1 MHRVID
7 RLVEAQE
14 PWAKPAGT
22 QVQAWLADLFER
34 TRPLKDALNGVW
46 LGHPVHP
53 MVTDVPV
60 GALTAAALLDL
71 AGEETA
77 ADIAVATGVAAM
89 AASAATGAADAVD
102 TYGRTQVTA
111 TVHATLMAGSL
122 GLYLTS
128 MALRLA
134 RPRSRPLA
142 VGLSL
147 LGYAGMPAGAYL
159 GGDIVYRLGNMIDRH
174 AWRSPGTRWKALE
187 VTEIP
192 EGELVGADLGKERLV
207 LYRQGDRIQ
216 ALHAVCA
223 HEGGPLDEGALVD
236 GCVECPWHGSR
247 FRLADGSVAR
257 GPAVYE
263 QPVYEVR
270 ATASGFEARLRPD
283 VEAEATVP

>member
-1 MHRVID
+1 MHRSID

-14 PWAKPAGT
+14 PWAKPAG
-22 QVQAWLADLFER
+22 QKVQAWLAGLFDR
-34 TRPLKDALNGVW
+34 TRPLKDLLNGVW

-71 AGEETA
+71 AGQETA

-111 TVHATLMAGSL
+111 TVHATLMVGSL
-122 GLYLTS
+122 GLYLAS
-128 MALRLA
+128 LGLRLT

-142 VGLSL
+142 IGLSL
-147 LGYAGMPAGAYL
+147 AGYAGVSAGAYL
-159 GGDIVYRLGNMIDRH
+159 GGDLVYRLGNMVDRH
-174 AWRSPGTRWKALE
+174 AWRAPGATWKALD

-192 EGELVGADLGKERLV
+192 EGRLVGANLGKERLV
-207 LYRQGDRIQ
+207 LLREGDLIQ
-216 ALHAVCA
+216 ALHGVCA
-223 HEGGPLDEGALVD
+223 HEGGPLDKGTLVD
-236 GCVECPWHGSR
+236 GCVVCPWHGSR
-247 FRLADGSVAR
+247 FRLSDGTVAQ

-270 ATASGFEARLRPD
+270 ATETGFEARRRPSA
-283 VEAEATVP
+283 VAETAVP

>member
-1 MHRVID
+1 MNRAID
-7 RLVEAQE
+7 RLVEAQG
-14 PWAKPAGT
+14 PWARPAG
-22 QVQAWLADLFER
+22 QKVQAWLADLFER
-34 TRPLKDALNGVW
+34 TRPLKDVLNGVW

-53 MVTDVPV
+53 VVTDVPV

-111 TVHATLMAGSL
+111 TVHATLMIGTLSLYLGSL
-122 GLYLTS
+122 W
-128 MALRLA
+128 LRLT

-147 LGYAGMPAGAYL
+147 LGYAGLSAGAYL
-159 GGDIVYRLGNMIDRH
+159 GGDLVYRLGNMVDRH
-174 AWRSPGTRWKALE
+174 AWRSTGRQWKALD

-192 EGELVGADLGKERLV
+192 EGQLVGASLGTERLV
-207 LYRQGDRIQ
+207 LLREGDRIR

-223 HEGGPLDEGALVD
+223 HEGGPLDQGTIVD
-236 GCVECPWHGSR
+236 GCVVCPWHGSR
-247 FRLADGSVAR
+247 FRLYDGTVAR
-257 GPAVYE
+257 GPAVYD

-270 ATASGFEARLRPD
+270 ATETGFEARPRP
-283 VEAEATVP
+283 ASAPGATVP

>member
-1 MHRVID
+1 MHRWID

-14 PWAKPAGT
+14 AWAKPVGEK
-22 QVQAWLADLFER
+22 VQAWLARLFER
-34 TRPLKDALNGVW
+34 TRPLKDVLNGVW

-53 MVTDVPV
+53 VVTDVPV

-71 AGEETA
+71 AGQETA
-77 ADIAVATGVAAM
+77 ADIAVAAGVAGM

-111 TVHATLMAGSL
+111 TVHATIMVGTL
-122 GLYLTS
+122 GLYVTS
-128 MALRLA
+128 LGLRLA

-147 LGYAGMPAGAYL
+147 LGYARLSAGAYL
-159 GGDIVYRLGNMIDRH
+159 RGDLVYRLGNMVDRH
-174 AWRSPGTRWKALE
+174 AWRAPGAKWKALD

-192 EGELVGADLGKERLV
+192 EGRLVGATMGKERLV
-207 LYRQGDRIQ
+207 LYREGDRIQ

-223 HEGGPLDEGALVD
+223 HEGGPLDEGTFVD

-257 GPAVYE
+257 SPAVYD

-270 ATASGFEARLRPD
+270 ATESGFEARRRPST
-283 VEAEATVP
+283 EAVPTIP